1 MAGKNGTH
9 ERSGDASLRLYDANL
24 NRASEGLRVAEDVCR
39 FHLDLPGLATELKE
53 LRHQLL

>member
-9 ERSGDASLRLYDANL
+9 ERPGAASLRLYDANL

-39 FHLDLPGLATELKE
+39 FHLDLPGLAAELKE
-53 LRHQLL
+53 